1 MRVVSRQ
8 VTLGW
13 SLGWWS
19 LVSSQ
24 ATLGWNTHRNK
35 LLELSILSH
44 NSTSV
49 ESSQVEVTFQKHTDQ
64 WAFFQHPEWFFWSC
78 LFNWC
83 SATEK
88 EGNSEDLAKNF
99 LMFLSRTFLCFYPEL
114 SHVLIQHFFQTKRW
128 RVEAKEVMPRGKQ
141 LFQNEKVK
149 KWKSCEDPSYL
160 PVKERGDNF

>member
-1 MRVVSRQ
+1 MKECVKCQAVVSKNVTMMRVVSRQ

-64 WAFFQHPEWFFWSC
+64 
-78 LFNWC
+78 
-83 SATEK
+83 
-88 EGNSEDLAKNF
+88 
-99 LMFLSRTFLCFYPEL
+99 
-114 SHVLIQHFFQTKRW
+114 
-128 RVEAKEVMPRGKQ
+128 
-141 LFQNEKVK
+141 
-149 KWKSCEDPSYL
+149 
-160 PVKERGDNF
+160 